1 VSPVDGSGWTPYV
14 SPRSLNQC
22 GSPMTMSSAIPAGQR
37 SLTQAFTDDLGGM
50 RFWLWSVAFLVFLM
64 VVVGGATR
72 LTESGLSI
80 TEWKLVLGVL
90 PPLSEADWLAEFEKY
105 KQIPQ
110 YSQSFPTMSLSDFKF
125 IFYWEWSHR
134 LLGRLIGVVFALPM
148 VWFWLRGKV
157 RGRLHWQLPLLL
169 ALGGLQGAVGWWM
182 VSSGLSV
189 RTEVAPER
197 LMIHLV
203 LASITLIGLVSI
215 AVSLKPSAAEQKPA
229 ASVRLG
235 SSLLLAMVLL
245 QMALGALVAG
255 SRAGLSYNT
264 WPLMDGGLVP
274 AFNFSNDLVPAWRN
288 FFENIAIVQFQHR
301 VGAYVLLALALWHAW
316 TTLGGGAGPR
326 ARRRAWSLVGMVV
339 VQACLGIATLL
350 LVFPE
355 GRIPLYWALAHQAFA
370 VMVLTMAT
378 VHWTRLRPK
387 V

>member
-22 GSPMTMSSAIPAGQR
+22 GSLMTLSTTIPAGQR
-37 SLTQAFTDDLGGM
+37 SLTQSPADDLAGV

-80 TEWKLVLGVL
+80 TEWKLVLGVI
-90 PPLSEADWLAEFEKY
+90 PPLSEAAWVAEFEKY

-157 RGRLHWQLPLLL
+157 RGSLRWQLPLLL
-169 ALGGLQGAVGWWM
+169 ALGGLQGVVGWWM

-203 LASITLIGLVSI
+203 LASITLIALVSI
-215 AVSLKPSAAEQKPA
+215 AVSLKPTASEQKPA
-229 ASVRLG
+229 AQVRLG
-235 SSLLLAMVLL
+235 SGLLVAMVLL
-245 QMALGALVAG
+245 QIALGALVAG

-264 WPLMDGGLVP
+264 WPLMDGGFAP

-301 VGAYVLLALALWHAW
+301 IGAYVLLALALWHAW

-326 ARRRAWSLVGMVV
+326 AVRRAWSLVGMVV

-350 LVFPE
+350 MVFPA
-355 GRIPLYWALAHQAFA
+355 GRIPLHLALAHQAFA
-370 VMVLTMAT
+370 VMVLMMAT
-378 VHWTRLRPK
+378 VHWTRLRR
-387 V
+387 